1 MSTMQSKPAGGASP
15 AGPTVSRRRVLATG
29 AAAAGVGG
37 LAALLAACERKPAQ
51 APGTVTS
58 KDQLTWDLVTSWPAN
73 FPLFGQTAQ
82 RIADHVTRM
91 SGGRLTIKVSPG
103 GEKVPPLGVFDAVSA
118 GQAAMG
124 HSAAYYWSK
133 TVPAAQFFATI
144 PFGMN
149 AQQINAWLYAG
160 GGLALWQELYEPFNL
175 VPLPAGNAGV
185 RMGGWFRN
193 PIADLRALRG
203 LKMRVAGLAG
213 QALTKLGVSQIL
225 LPANEVVEALGRGAL
240 DATEWVGPYN
250 DATFGLHEVAKY
262 YYYPGWQEPGTTLE
276 LIVDKRQWD
285 PLSDELKAMVEMAAA
300 EANLW
305 MLSEAEAQNAT
316 FLTDL
321 VERKGVMLRRFPDD
335 VLRALKSAA
344 ASLLGELTRQDDAA
358 RKIYEAYLAFKRTHD
373 KYKEVTEW
381 AYQYAESI

>member
-1 MSTMQSKPAGGASP
+1 MSTTPSNPSRAARP
-15 AGPTVSRRRVLATG
+15 AGPAVNRRRVLA
-29 AAAAGVGG
+29 AAATVAGAGG
-37 LAALLAACERKPAQ
+37 LAALLAACDRKPAQ
-51 APGTVTS
+51 GPGTVTS
-58 KDQLTWDLVTSWPAN
+58 KDQLTWDLVTSWPAD
-73 FPLFGQTAQ
+73 FPLFGQAAQ
-82 RIADHVTRM
+82 RIAEHVTRM

-103 GEKVPPLGVFDAVSA
+103 GEKVPPLGVFDAVSS

-133 TVPAAQFFATI
+133 NLPAAQFFAAI

-149 AQQINAWLYAG
+149 AQQINAWLHGG
-160 GGLALWQELYEPFNL
+160 GGLALWQELYEPFNV
-175 VPLPAGNAGV
+175 VPWPAGNAGV

-193 PIADLRALRG
+193 PIADRRTLRG

-213 QALTKLGVSQIL
+213 RALAKLGVSQIL
-225 LPANEVVEALGRGAL
+225 LPATEVVEALSRGAL

-250 DATFGLHEVAKY
+250 DATFGLPEVAKF
-262 YYYPGWQEPGTTLE
+262 YYYPGWQEPGTALE
-276 LIVDKRQWD
+276 LLVDKRRWD
-285 PLSDELKAMVEMAAA
+285 PLSDELKTMLQMAAA
-300 EANLW
+300 DANQW
-305 MLSEAEAQNAT
+305 MLCEAEAQNAN

-335 VLRALKSAA
+335 VLRAVKSAA
-344 ASLLGELTRQDDAA
+344 AALVDELANQDDAA
-358 RKIYEAYLAFKRTHD
+358 RKIYTAYQAFKRTHD